1 MDINVAAGI
10 GSPALAVLVML
21 AAIGWDRWREPRRDP
36 RRPMA
41 VVDRRTLRDA
51 LARVDRLDLTDDRDR
66 AVATGLLTG
75 ARKWLR
81 YEFHTGPKRRR
92 LWCTVQLRTVEVK
105 LLEVGAPA
113 GLYS

>member
-1 MDINVAAGI
+1 MNYAAGI
-10 GSPALAVLVML
+10 AAIALLALVMGT
-21 AAIGWDRWREPRRDP
+21 AIGWDRWRERRRDP

-51 LARVDRLDLTDDRDR
+51 LRRVGRLDLTDPRDN
-66 AVATGLLTG
+66 AVATGHLTA

-81 YEFHTGPKRRR
+81 YEFHTGPRRRR
-92 LWCTVQLRTVEVK
+92 LWCTVQLRTVETK
-105 LLEVGAPA
+105 LLEVGAPP